1 MVCPGLL
8 FVKTTFFLKITFLN
22 FIFRMGNKD
31 TDTCQNMEGQRL
43 QKAVEEAKQTQK
55 LTPLIKEELRLS
67 ILNRRCLENKGE
79 IELDEKKPVIK
90 SVSMHLHGFE
100 CSPSWR
106 NNF

>member
-1 MVCPGLL
+1 
-8 FVKTTFFLKITFLN
+8 
-22 FIFRMGNKD
+22 MGNKD